1 METNLSRSRPLAGD
15 MIKPLFAGLF
25 LLMTLSL
32 PACSRAASPEQIA
45 AGKAVFAA
53 NCALC
58 HDASPAMGAFQG
70 PALFGVVGRKIGGV
84 AGFDYSDALKAAH
97 GRGENWNE
105 SNLDAFLADPQQAMP
120 GTQMPANVPDATDR
134 RNLIAYLT
142 SLNGKMA
149 AATKAAEPVSGPVSG
164 NDNLDWRKDAPGVL
178 HRVTVADLPQ
188 PFATN
193 SAGNSAQYVA
203 PTEDFLPKAPAGFT
217 VSLFSKDL
225 DGPRNMRT
233 APNGDLY
240 VVESGKG
247 RVSVFRN
254 QGGKLSATRETFAE
268 GQKDG
273 MNEPFGIAFQGAYV
287 YVANVGSVVR
297 IPVAGGKA
305 ETVVANLSTTG
316 GHSTRDIAF
325 SANGKYMY
333 VSVGSGS
340 NVAEDIGK
348 APSGFVAGHALGESW
363 GSEAGRALVLRFKPD
378 GSDRHVFATGIR
390 NCVGLAFKPGTNDLY
405 CSTNERDM
413 LGDNLVPDYFT
424 RVADGQF
431 FGWPWYYLGD
441 HQDPRQAGMRSDL
454 KGKVS
459 VPDTLFVSHSAPLG
473 FTFYQA
479 PAGAASAFPS
489 QYEGAAF
496 IALHGSWNR
505 AARTG
510 SKVVIAHIR
519 DGKPT
524 GEYEDFL
531 TGFILDDKRVSGRP
545 VGVAIGPEG
554 ALYVSDDAGDRIW
567 RVAPE

>member
-1 METNLSRSRPLAGD
+1 METHMSRSRPLSGD
-15 MIKPLFAGLF
+15 MMKPLLAGMF
-25 LLMTLSL
+25 LLMALSL

-45 AGKAVFAA
+45 AGKAVFDAS
-53 NCALC
+53 CALC
-58 HDASPAMGAFQG
+58 HDAGPAMSDLQG

-97 GRGENWNE
+97 KRGETWNE

-120 GTQMPANVPDATDR
+120 GTQMLVNVSEATDR

-142 SLNGKMA
+142 SLNGKQI
-149 AATKAAEPVSGPVSG
+149 KAKVPVPLSGAISG
-164 NDNLDWRKDAPGVL
+164 EDNLDWRKDAPGVRHL
-178 HRVTVADLPQ
+178 VTVADLPQ

-193 SAGNSAQYVA
+193 SAGNGAQYVA
-203 PTEDFLPKAPAGFT
+203 PADDFLPKVPAGFT

-225 DGPRNMRT
+225 EGPRNMRT

-247 RVSVFRN
+247 RISVFRN
-254 QGGKLSATRETFAE
+254 RGGKLSATRATFAE
-268 GQKDG
+268 GRKDG
-273 MNEPFGIAFQGAYV
+273 LNQPFGIAFRDNYV
-287 YVANVGSVVR
+287 YVANAGSVVR
-297 IPVAGGKA
+297 IPIAGGPS
-305 ETVVANLSTTG
+305 EPVVANLSTTG

-325 SANGKYMY
+325 SADGKYMY
-333 VSVGSGS
+333 VSVGSAS
-340 NVAEDIGK
+340 NVAEDIGQP
-348 APSGFVAGHALGESW
+348 PSGFVAGHALGESW

-441 HQDPRQAGMRSDL
+441 HEDPRQAGVRPDL
-454 KGKVS
+454 KGKVTL
-459 VPDTLFVSHSAPLG
+459 PDTLFVSHSAPLG

-479 PAGAASAFPS
+479 PAGAASAFP
-489 QYEGAAF
+489 AAYNGNAF
-496 IALHGSWNR
+496 VALHGSWNR
-505 AARTG
+505 SARTG
-510 SKVVIAHIR
+510 SKVVVAHIKE
-519 DGKPT
+519 GKPT

-545 VGVAIGPEG
+545 VGVAVGPEG
-554 ALYVSDDAGDRIW
+554 ALYVSDDAGNRIW
-567 RVAPE
+567 RVASE

>member
-1 METNLSRSRPLAGD
+1 METYLSRSRPLAGH
-15 MIKPLFAGLF
+15 MINPLFAGLF
-25 LLMTLSL
+25 LLMSLTL
-32 PACSRAASPEQIA
+32 PACSRAATAEQIA
-45 AGKAVFAA
+45 AGKAVFNA

-58 HDASPAMGAFQG
+58 HDASPAMGDFQG
-70 PALFGVVGRKIGGV
+70 PPLFGVAGRKIGGA

-97 GRGENWNE
+97 GRGETWNE

-120 GTQMPANVPDATDR
+120 GTQMPVNVPDATDR

-142 SLNGKMA
+142 SLNGKATTA
-149 AATKAAEPVSGPVSG
+149 AKPAEPVSG
-164 NDNLDWRKDAPGVL
+164 NDNLDWRKDGPGVR
-178 HRVTVADLPQ
+178 HRVTVADLPK

-193 SAGNSAQYVA
+193 SAGNSAKYIA
-203 PTEDFLPKAPAGFT
+203 PTDDFLPKAPAGFA
-217 VSLFSKDL
+217 VSLFSKDV

-247 RVSVFRN
+247 RISIFRN
-254 QGGKLSATRETFAE
+254 QGGKLSAARETFAE
-268 GQKDG
+268 GLNQ
-273 MNEPFGIAFQGAYV
+273 PFGIAFQGNYV

-297 IPVAGGKA
+297 IPLKGGA
-305 ETVVANLSTTG
+305 PETVVADLSTTG

-325 SANGKYMY
+325 SADGKYMY
-333 VSVGSGS
+333 VSVGSAS
-340 NVAEDIGK
+340 NVAEDIGQPP
-348 APSGFVAGHALGESW
+348 AGFVAGHALGESW
-363 GSEAGRALVLRFKPD
+363 GSEAGRALVLRFTPD

-424 RVADGQF
+424 RVAEGQF

-441 HQDPRQAGMRSDL
+441 HEDPRQTGVRPDL

-459 VPDTLFVSHSAPLG
+459 LPDTLFVSHSAPLG

-479 PAGAASAFPS
+479 PVAASAAFPAS
-489 QYEGAAF
+489 YNGEAF

-505 AARTG
+505 SARTG

-531 TGFILDDKRVSGRP
+531 TGFILDDKRVSARP
-545 VGVAIGPEG
+545 VGVAVGPEG
-554 ALYVSDDAGDRIW
+554 ALYVSDDAGNRIW
-567 RVAPE
+567 RVAPQ

>member
-1 METNLSRSRPLAGD
+1 METYLSRSRPLAGD
-15 MIKPLFAGLF
+15 LIKPLLAGF
-25 LLMTLSL
+25 CLLMTLSL
-32 PACSRAASPEQIA
+32 PACSKAASPAQIA
-45 AGKAVFAA
+45 AGKAVFDA

-70 PALFGVVGRKIGGV
+70 PPLFGVAGRKVGGM
-84 AGFDYSDALKAAH
+84 AEFDYSEALKTAH
-97 GRGENWNE
+97 GRGETWNE

-120 GTQMPANVPDATDR
+120 GTQMPVNVPDATDR

-142 SLNGKMA
+142 SLTGKA
-149 AATKAAEPVSGPVSG
+149 AAVKPDEPVSG
-164 NDNLDWRKDAPGVL
+164 NDNLDWRKDAPGVR
-178 HRVTVADLPQ
+178 HRVTAADLPQ
-188 PFATN
+188 PFATQ

-203 PTEDFLPKAPAGFT
+203 PGDDFLPQVPAGFT
-217 VSLFSKDL
+217 VSLFSKEL

-240 VVESGKG
+240 VVESGRG
-247 RVSVFRN
+247 RISVFRN
-254 QGGKLSATRETFAE
+254 QGGKLSQTRETFAE
-268 GQKDG
+268 KLNQ
-273 MNEPFGIAFQGAYV
+273 PFGIAFQGNYV
-287 YVANVGSVVR
+287 YAANVGSVVR
-297 IPVAGGKA
+297 IPSAGGGA

-325 SANGKYMY
+325 SADGKYMY

-340 NVAEDIGK
+340 NVAEGIGK
-348 APSGFVAGHALGESW
+348 PPAGFVADHALGESW

-390 NCVGLAFKPGTNDLY
+390 NCVGLAFKPGMNDLY
-405 CSTNERDM
+405 CTTNERDM
-413 LGDNLVPDYFT
+413 LGENLVPDYFT
-424 RVADGQF
+424 RITGGQF

-441 HQDPRQAGMRSDL
+441 HEDPRQAGVRPDL
-454 KGKVS
+454 KGKIS
-459 VPDTLFVSHSAPLG
+459 LPDTLFVSHSAPLG

-479 PAGAASAFPS
+479 PAGAVSAFPADYDG
-489 QYEGAAF
+489 QAF

-510 SKVVIAHIR
+510 SKVVVAHIR

-531 TGFILDDKRVSGRP
+531 TGFILDDRRVSGRP
-545 VGVAIGPEG
+545 VGVAVGPEG
-554 ALYVSDDAGDRIW
+554 ALYVSDDAGNRIW
-567 RVAPE
+567 RVAPK

>member
-1 METNLSRSRPLAGD
+1 METYLSRSRPLVGD
-15 MIKPLFAGLF
+15 LIKPLFAGVC
-25 LLMTLSL
+25 LLLALSL

-58 HDASPAMGAFQG
+58 HDASPAMGDFQG
-70 PALFGVVGRKIGGV
+70 PPLFGVAGRKIGGV
-84 AGFDYSDALKAAH
+84 TGFDYSDALKTAH
-97 GRGENWNE
+97 ARGETWND

-120 GTQMPANVPDATDR
+120 GTQMPVNVPDSTDR

-142 SLNGKMA
+142 SLNGKTS
-149 AATKAAEPVSGPVSG
+149 ATKAAEPVSGPISG

-178 HRVTVADLPQ
+178 HRVTVADLPK

-203 PTEDFLPKAPAGFT
+203 PSAGFLPKAPAGFT
-217 VSLFSKDL
+217 VSLFSNGL

-240 VVESGKG
+240 VIESGKG
-247 RVSVFRN
+247 RISVFRN
-254 QGGKLSATRETFAE
+254 QGGKLSGKRETFAE
-268 GQKDG
+268 GLNQ
-273 MNEPFGIAFQGAYV
+273 PFGIAFQGAYV

-297 IPVAGGKA
+297 IPAAGGKP
-305 ETVVANLSTTG
+305 EIVVANLSTTG

-325 SANGKYMY
+325 SANGQYMY

-340 NVAEDIGK
+340 NVAEGIGK
-348 APSGFVAGHALGESW
+348 PPAGFVAGHALGESW

-405 CSTNERDM
+405 CTTNERDM

-441 HQDPRQAGMRSDL
+441 HEDPRQAGVRPDL

-459 VPDTLFVSHSAPLG
+459 LPDTLFVSHSAPLG

-479 PAGAASAFPS
+479 PAGAAQAFPS
-489 QYEGAAF
+489 QYDGNAF

-505 AARTG
+505 SARTG
-510 SKVVIAHIR
+510 SKVVIAHIK

-531 TGFILDDKRVSGRP
+531 TGFILDDKHVSGRP
-545 VGVAIGPEG
+545 VGVAVGPEG
-554 ALYVSDDAGDRIW
+554 ALYVSDDAGNCIW
-567 RVAPE
+567 RVAPK

>member
-1 METNLSRSRPLAGD
+1 MEANLSRSRPVAGD
-15 MIKPLFAGLF
+15 LIRPLLASLC
-25 LLMTLSL
+25 LLMTLAL

-58 HDASPAMGAFQG
+58 HDASPAMGTFQG
-70 PALFGVVGRKIGGV
+70 PPLFGVAGRKIGGV

-97 GRGENWNE
+97 DRGEKWNE
-105 SNLDAFLADPQQAMP
+105 SSLDAFLADPQQAMP
-120 GTQMPANVPDATDR
+120 GTQMPVNVPDATDR

-142 SLNGKMA
+142 SLNGKAA
-149 AATKAAEPVSGPVSG
+149 AATKTVAPVSG
-164 NDNLDWRKDAPGVL
+164 NGNFDWRSDAPGVL
-178 HRVTVADLPQ
+178 HRVTVADLPK

-203 PTEDFLPKAPAGFT
+203 PSASFLPKVPAGFT
-217 VSLFSKDL
+217 VSPFSQDM

-240 VVESGKG
+240 VVETG
-247 RVSVFRN
+247 RGRISVFRN
-254 QGGKLSATRETFAE
+254 QGGRLSAARETFAE
-268 GQKDG
+268 NLNQ
-273 MNEPFGIAFQGAYV
+273 PFGIAFLRGYV

-297 IPVAGGKA
+297 IPSAGGKP

-316 GHSTRDIAF
+316 GHSTRDIAV
-325 SANGKYMY
+325 SADGQYMY
-333 VSVGSGS
+333 VSVGSAS

-348 APSGFVAGHALGESW
+348 APADFIAGHALGESW
-363 GSEAGRALVLRFKPD
+363 GSEAGRALVLRFRTD

-390 NCVGLAFKPGTNDLY
+390 NCVGLAFRPGTNDLY
-405 CSTNERDM
+405 CTTNERDM

-424 RVADGQF
+424 RIADGQF

-441 HQDPRQAGMRSDL
+441 HEDPRQAGLRPDL

-459 VPDTLFVSHSAPLG
+459 LPDTLFVSHSAPLG
-473 FTFYQA
+473 FTFYHA
-479 PAGAASAFPS
+479 PVGAASAFPP
-489 QYEGAAF
+489 QYDGAAF

-510 SKVVIAHIR
+510 SKVVIAR
-519 DGKPT
+519 MKDGRPT

-531 TGFILDDKRVSGRP
+531 TGFILDDRHVSGRP
-545 VGVAIGPEG
+545 VGVAVGPDG
-554 ALYVSDDAGDRIW
+554 ALYVSDDAGNRIW
-567 RVAPE
+567 RVAAG

>member
-1 METNLSRSRPLAGD
+1 METYLSRSRPLAGD
-15 MIKPLFAGLF
+15 LMRPLFAGIF
-25 LLMTLSL
+25 LLMALSL
-32 PACSRAASPEQIA
+32 PACSKAASPAEIA

-58 HDASPAMGAFQG
+58 HDASPGMGDFQG
-70 PALFGVVGRKIGGV
+70 PPLFGVAGRQIGG
-84 AGFDYSDALKAAH
+84 APGFDYSDALKAAH
-97 GRGENWNE
+97 GRGETWND

-120 GTQMPANVPDATDR
+120 GTQMPVNVPDATDR

-142 SLNGKMA
+142 SLNGKA
-149 AATKAAEPVSGPVSG
+149 AAAKTAGPVSG
-164 NDNLDWRKDAPGVL
+164 SDNLDWRKDAPGVL
-178 HRVTVADLPQ
+178 HRVTVADLPK
-188 PFATN
+188 PFATD
-193 SAGNSAQYVA
+193 SAGNSARYVA
-203 PTEDFLPKAPAGFT
+203 PADNFLPKAPAGFA

-247 RVSVFRN
+247 RISVFRN
-254 QGGKLSATRETFAE
+254 QGGKLSMTRETFAE
-268 GQKDG
+268 GL
-273 MNEPFGIAFQGAYV
+273 NEPFGIAFQGNSV
-287 YVANVGSVVR
+287 YVGNVGSVVR
-297 IPVAGGKA
+297 IPISGGKP
-305 ETVVANLSTTG
+305 ETVVADLSTTG

-325 SANGKYMY
+325 SADGKYMY
-333 VSVGSGS
+333 VSVGSAS

-348 APSGFVAGHALGESW
+348 APTDFVAGHALGESW
-363 GSEAGRALVLRFKPD
+363 GSEAGRALVLRFRPD
-378 GSDRHVFATGIR
+378 GSDRYVFATGIR
-390 NCVGLAFKPGTNDLY
+390 NCVGLVFKPGSNDLY
-405 CSTNERDM
+405 CTTNERDM

-424 RVADGQF
+424 RIAEGQF

-441 HQDPRQAGMRSDL
+441 HEDPRQAGVRPDL

-459 VPDTLFVSHSAPLG
+459 LPDTLFVSHSAPLG
-473 FTFYQA
+473 FTFYKA
-479 PAGAASAFPS
+479 PAGAAQAFPS
-489 QYEGAAF
+489 QYDGAAF

-531 TGFILDDKRVSGRP
+531 TGFILDDKQVSGRP
-545 VGVAIGPEG
+545 VGVAVGPEG

-567 RVAPE
+567 RVAPK

>member
-1 METNLSRSRPLAGD
+1 METYLSRSRPLAGD
-15 MIKPLFAGLF
+15 LIKPLFAGVC
-25 LLMTLSL
+25 LLLALSL

-70 PALFGVVGRKIGGV
+70 PPLFGVAGRKVGGV
-84 AGFDYSDALKAAH
+84 AGFDYSDALKTAH
-97 GRGENWNE
+97 DRGETWND

-120 GTQMPANVPDATDR
+120 GTQMPVNVPDATDR

-142 SLNGKMA
+142 SLTGKTA
-149 AATKAAEPVSGPVSG
+149 AAAKTAEPVSGPISG

-178 HRVTVADLPQ
+178 HRVTVADLPK
-188 PFATN
+188 PFATD
-193 SAGNSAQYVA
+193 SAGNSARYVA
-203 PTEDFLPKAPAGFT
+203 PGDDFLPQAPAGFT

-233 APNGDLY
+233 GLNGDLY

-247 RVSVFRN
+247 RISVFRN

-268 GQKDG
+268 GLK
-273 MNEPFGIAFQGAYV
+273 EPFGIAFLGPYV

-325 SANGKYMY
+325 SADGQYMY
-333 VSVGSGS
+333 VSVGSAS
-340 NVAEDIGK
+340 NVAEGTGK
-348 APSGFVAGHALGESW
+348 PPAGFVAGHALGESW

-405 CSTNERDM
+405 CTTNERDM

-424 RVADGQF
+424 RIADGQF
-431 FGWPWYYLGD
+431 YGWPWYYLGD
-441 HQDPRQAGMRSDL
+441 HEDPRQAGVRPDL

-459 VPDTLFVSHSAPLG
+459 LPDTLFVSHSAPLG
-473 FTFYQA
+473 FTFYQT
-479 PAGAASAFPS
+479 PVGAASAFPA
-489 QYEGAAF
+489 QYAGNAF

-505 AARTG
+505 SARTG
-510 SKVVIAHIR
+510 SKVVIAHIK

-545 VGVAIGPEG
+545 VGVAVGPEG
-554 ALYVSDDAGDRIW
+554 ALYVSDDAGNRIW

>member
-15 MIKPLFAGLF
+15 LIRPLLAGLC
-25 LLMTLSL
+25 LLAALAL

-58 HDASPAMGAFQG
+58 HDASPAMGDFQG
-70 PALFGVVGRKIGGV
+70 PPLFGVAGRKVGGV
-84 AGFDYSDALKAAH
+84 AGFDYSEALKTAH
-97 GRGENWNE
+97 GRGETWND

-120 GTQMPANVPDATDR
+120 GTQMPVNVPDATDR

-142 SLNGKMA
+142 SLTGKTA
-149 AATKAAEPVSGPVSG
+149 VPKAAEPVSG

-178 HRVTVADLPQ
+178 HRVTVADLPK
-188 PFATN
+188 PFATD
-193 SAGNSAQYVA
+193 SAGNSARYVA
-203 PTEDFLPKAPAGFT
+203 PSADFLPKAPAGFN
-217 VSLFSKDL
+217 VSLFSKAL

-247 RVSVFRN
+247 RISVFRN
-254 QGGKLSATRETFAE
+254 QGGGLSATRETFA
-268 GQKDG
+268 DG
-273 MNEPFGIAFQGAYV
+273 LNEPFGIAFRGNYV

-297 IPVAGGKA
+297 IPAAGGKA

-325 SANGKYMY
+325 SGDGAYMY
-333 VSVGSGS
+333 VSVGSAS
-340 NVAEDIGK
+340 NVAEGIGK
-348 APSGFVAGHALGESW
+348 PPAGFVAGHALGESW
-363 GSEAGRALVLRFKPD
+363 GSEAGRALVLRFKAD
-378 GSDRHVFATGIR
+378 GGDRHVFATGIR

-405 CSTNERDM
+405 CTTNERDM

-424 RVADGQF
+424 RIADGQF

-441 HQDPRQAGMRSDL
+441 HEDPRQAGIRPDL

-459 VPDTLFVSHSAPLG
+459 LPDTLFVSHSAPLG

-479 PAGAASAFPS
+479 PAGAASAFPA
-489 QYEGAAF
+489 QYDGLAF

-510 SKVVIAHIR
+510 SKVVIAHMR
-519 DGKPT
+519 DGRPT

-545 VGVAIGPEG
+545 VGVAVGPEG
-554 ALYVSDDAGDRIW
+554 ALYVSDDAGNRIW
-567 RVAPE
+567 RVAPD

>member
-1 METNLSRSRPLAGD
+1 METYLPRSQPVVGD
-15 MIKPLFAGLF
+15 VIKSLFAGLF

-32 PACSRAASPEQIA
+32 PGCSKAASAQQIA
-45 AGKAVFAA
+45 AGKTVFAA

-58 HDASPAMGAFQG
+58 HDASPAMATFQG

-84 AGFDYSDALKAAH
+84 ASFDYSDALRAAH
-97 GRGENWNE
+97 DRGETWNE
-105 SNLDAFLADPQQAMP
+105 SSLDAFLADPQLAMP
-120 GTQMPANVPDATDR
+120 GTQMPVNVPDATDR

-142 SLNGKMA
+142 SLDGKV
-149 AATKAAEPVSGPVSG
+149 TTRTIGPVAGPMSG
-164 NDNLDWRKDAPGVL
+164 SDNLDWRKDAPGVR
-178 HRVTVADLPQ
+178 HRVTVADLPK

-193 SAGNSAQYVA
+193 SAGNSAKYVA
-203 PTEDFLPKAPAGFT
+203 PAADFLPKAPTGFT
-217 VSLFSKDL
+217 VSLFSNDL
-225 DGPRNMRT
+225 EGPRNMRT

-240 VVESGKG
+240 VAESGRG
-247 RVSVFRN
+247 RISVFRHLDD
-254 QGGKLSATRETFAE
+254 KLDATRETFAE
-268 GQKDG
+268 GLDQ
-273 MNEPFGIAFQGAYV
+273 PFGIAFHGDYV

-297 IPVAGGKA
+297 IPVAGGNP
-305 ETVVANLSTTG
+305 ETVISNLATTG

-325 SANGKYMY
+325 SADGKFMY
-333 VSVGSGS
+333 VSVGSAS
-340 NVAEDIGK
+340 NVADGIGK
-348 APSGFVAGHALGESW
+348 APAGFIAGHALGESW
-363 GSEAGRALVLRFKPD
+363 GSESGRAQVLRFKPD

-424 RVADGQF
+424 RIAEGQF

-441 HQDPRQAGMRSDL
+441 HEDPRQAGMRPDL
-454 KGKVS
+454 KGRTTI
-459 VPDTLFVSHSAPLG
+459 PDTLFVSHSAPLG

-479 PAGAASAFPS
+479 PADAPSAFPP
-489 QYEGAAF
+489 QYNGAAF

-505 AARTG
+505 SARTG
-510 SKVVIAHIR
+510 SKVVIARIR

-531 TGFILDDKRVSGRP
+531 TGFIVDDKRVSGRP
-545 VGVAIGPEG
+545 VGVAIGPDG
-554 ALYVSDDAGDRIW
+554 ALYVSDDAGNRIW